1 MQWTSRDEQEKGL
14 IHPCDPKRKGQRWN
28 YRRSRVGGTLRD
40 RIAGSRQDRGHIS
53 IPASMWRA
61 RRRNG
66 RRKQRDWIW
75 GRGGRNVLV
84 GAAVPLHPY
93 EFFRGGAHPSAA
105 PRQDRRAAMPSS
117 LRARASRVGWRS
129 PRRSRL
135 WSRTDSV
142 QCQTPAACTGRAGQ
156 TKKEGAALLAGTRT
170 QLNVIAFGNGAETLS
185 ICPHH
190 S

>member
-93 EFFRGGAHPSAA
+93 EFFRGQRRRGRRGGGGAHPSAA
-105 PRQDRRAAMPSS
+105 PRQDRSAAMPSS
-117 LRARASRVGWRS
+117 LRARARPASDGG
-129 PRRSRL
+129 PRAAR
-135 WSRTDSV
+135 DFGAV
-142 QCQTPAACTGRAGQ
+142 QILCSAKLQQLARAGRAKL
-156 TKKEGAALLAGTRT
+156 KKKAPLCLLGRAR
-170 QLNVIAFGNGAETLS
+170 N
-185 ICPHH
+185 
-190 S
+190 